1 MKHLLL
7 LLLLFAFFGAFSQH
21 TNVLISDQY
30 GCNEP
35 TVIINPKNTDQLY
48 AGANLDNYY
57 YSVDGGLTWETGVIH
72 SSAYGVWGD
81 PSLICDTAGAFYF
94 FHLSN
99 PAQGNWIDRIVCQK
113 VTEPGGVW
121 TDGTYTGLNG
131 DKVQDKEWPTVDR
144 SNNRIYVTWTQFD
157 VYGSANPDHKSNI
170 MFSKSTNGAETWSQA
185 LRINEVSGD
194 CIDSDNTTEGAVP
207 CIGPDGEIYVSW
219 GGPVG
224 LVFDRSLDGG
234 ETWID
239 QDIFVSEIPGGWEYS
254 IPGIYRANGM
264 PVTICDTS
272 GGQYNGTIYINWSDQ
287 RNGSND
293 TDIWFVKSTDGGD
306 TWSDALRVNDD
317 PPGKHQF
324 FTWMTL
330 DQVTGYIY
338 IVFYDRRDYDG
349 SQTDVYMAMSTD
361 GGESFI
367 NFRISETPFIP
378 YSSIFFGD
386 YTNITAHDNIVRPVW
401 ARLHNGVRSIWTALV
416 DPYIVGVE
424 EFSPEWLSLEQN
436 YPNPFKG
443 STYFSFKLYE
453 LTDIRLEVYDQYG
466 RLIAT
471 IIDNER
477 MMPGKYTRQFD
488 ATRLDLPAGI
498 YYFSLISKD
507 QNVRRKMIIMK

>member
-7 LLLLFAFFGAFSQH
+7 LFLLFAFSGAFSQH

-30 GCNEP
+30 DCNEP

-48 AGANLDNYY
+48 AGANLNNYY
-57 YSVDGGLTWETGVIH
+57 YSVDGGHTWETGVIH

-81 PSLICDTAGAFYF
+81 PSLICDTTGSFYF

-99 PAQGNWIDRIVCQK
+99 PQQGNWIDRIVCQK
-113 VTEPGGVW
+113 VTEPGGPW
-121 TDGTYTGLNG
+121 TDGTFTGLND

-144 SNNRIYVTWTQFD
+144 SNNHIYVTWTQFD
-157 VYGSANPDHKSNI
+157 DYGSSNPAHKSNI
-170 MFSKSTNGAETWSQA
+170 MFSTSTDGAESWSQA

-234 ETWID
+234 ETWLD

-293 TDIWFVKSTDGGD
+293 ADIWFVKSTDGGD
-306 TWSDALRVNDD
+306 TWSDAFRVNDD

-324 FTWMTL
+324 LTWMTL

-338 IVFYDRRDYDG
+338 IVFYDRRDYDD

-401 ARLHNGVRSIWTALV
+401 ARLHNGAQSIWTALV
-416 DPYIVGVE
+416 DPHIVGVE

-453 LTDIRLEVYDQYG
+453 PTNIRLEVYDQYG

-471 IIDNER
+471 IIDNEK

-488 ATRLDLPAGI
+488 AARLDLPAGI